1 MRSLKDLLGLTLDG
15 KYLIEKMLGQGGMG
29 AVFLATHLGTE
40 RTVALKVIAPE
51 FMANEEFIERF
62 RREAKAAGRLRHP
75 NIVNVT
81 DFGFTLVGATQIAY
95 LVMEY
100 LDGSTLT
107 EVLNFKH
114 QLPVN
119 VVVDV
124 VEQICLAIERAHQHG
139 IVHRDL
145 KPDNIWLEPDGR
157 DGYNVKVLD
166 FGIAKLRGAPADNAL
181 PSPTLPLAQLEVPDS
196 TTFPNVTEEV
206 SEAATF
212 IKPTVQQPDSAGLAT
227 ERQLASA
234 QTEAATMMQPS
245 PVELSEASL
254 SLDSEGSTKIQP
266 TGGSGRQGYTS
277 GARAYSSGSLL
288 STRHTGDSQ
297 ITRLGS
303 VMGTP
308 MYMSP
313 EQCRGEEVDTRS
325 DLYSLGVIV
334 YQMLTGEPPFR
345 GDTSQLLVKHQT
357 EAPPPFPKK
366 PRIPKRIAKLVLS
379 AMAKDPNQRPI
390 TATAFA
396 SAFRARTEGFWSF
409 VSQGVSL
416 YNQYFRT
423 FLWISVI
430 AHTPMILF
438 GFLYTVY
445 NIKRWVAFGPE
456 AVHKSGFFEF
466 LLGIGG
472 IIESLIACLFAP
484 IVVQLL
490 AVQIRRVS
498 LRPMLHVLKRNL
510 KPLVK
515 TVVCYFVA
523 IALASA
529 LCGFPV
535 LWAWVTFSFTI
546 PVFLVEGLSGIA
558 ALKRSKELVYR
569 LWFTVAGV
577 LIVNAMIEGFFLPA
591 ISNQLAHSVIKVSP
605 DFRGVYDKAVLP
617 FFLTISSVFLS
628 PIPQIALLIAYVRTR
643 QAGGETMKEISEQCR
658 SRWEEVK
665 QGE

>member
-81 DFGFTLVGATQIAY
+81 DFGFTLVGTTQIAY

-124 VEQICLAIERAHQHG
+124 VEQICLAIERAHQYG

-166 FGIAKLRGAPADNAL
+166 FGIAKLRGAPADNML
-181 PSPTLPLAQLEVPDS
+181 PGSTLPLAQLEIRDS

-212 IKPTVQQPDSAGLAT
+212 IKPTVQPVDAGGVVT

-234 QTEAATMMQPS
+234 QTEAATMMQPA
-245 PVELSEASL
+245 PAELSSSPL
-254 SLDSEGSTKIQP
+254 SFDSEGSTKIQP
-266 TGGSGRQGYTS
+266 TGGSGTHGYASGS
-277 GARAYSSGSLL
+277 GARSSGSLL

-357 EAPPPFPKK
+357 EPPPPFPKK
-366 PRIPKRIAKLVLS
+366 PKVPKRIAKLVLS
-379 AMAKDPNQRPI
+379 AMAKEPTQRPQS
-390 TATAFA
+390 ATAFA

-430 AHTPMILF
+430 SHAPMILV
-438 GFLYTVY
+438 GFLYLVF
-445 NIKRWVAFGPE
+445 NINRWATMGPD
-456 AVHKSGFFEF
+456 AVKESKFFEL
-466 LLGIGG
+466 LLGVGG
-472 IIESLIACLFAP
+472 IIHSFISCLFAP

-490 AVQIRRVS
+490 AVQVKKVS
-498 LRPMLHVLKRNL
+498 LRPLLMVLKKNI
-510 KPLVK
+510 KPLLK
-515 TVVCYFVA
+515 TVVWYMGA
-523 IALASA
+523 MTLAGC
-529 LCGFPV
+529 LCFFPV
-535 LWAWVTFSFTI
+535 LWAMVTFSFTI
-546 PVFLVEGLSGIA
+546 PVFLIEGYSGLA
-558 ALKRSKELVYR
+558 ALKRSKELVNR

-577 LIVNAMIEGFFLPA
+577 MIVNALIAGFLLPA
-591 ISNQLAHSVIKVSP
+591 IGNQLAHSVIKVSP
-605 DFRGVYDKAVLP
+605 HYQEVYNQAVLP
-617 FFLTISSVFLS
+617 FFQTISSLFVS
-628 PIPQIALLIAYVRTR
+628 PIPQIASLIAYVRAR

-665 QGE
+665 NEE